1 MLLPILTI
9 SIHNQGKRL
18 WESIKWSPW
27 IKCFDLLSN
36 SLYFYRVFSHDVTPA
51 ILVFQTMK
59 WLPCWCPEPVLWE
72 LNSFLM
78 QMPSFVAIN
87 LHRWWPCE
95 WKRSYDT
102 FLNNFSDTLFLS
114 LFSEVLG
121 ALVSVLI
128 IWVLTGVLVYLA
140 VQRVITRDFDINADI
155 MLITAGIGL
164 GVNIL

>member
-1 MLLPILTI
+1 ML
-9 SIHNQGKRL
+9 
-18 WESIKWSPW
+18 
-27 IKCFDLLSN
+27 
-36 SLYFYRVFSHDVTPA
+36 
-51 ILVFQTMK
+51 
-59 WLPCWCPEPVLWE
+59 
-72 LNSFLM
+72 
-78 QMPSFVAIN
+78 SFVPIN
-87 LHRWWPCE
+87 LHRCWSCE
-95 WKRSYDT
+95 RKCSINN
-102 FLNNFSDTLFLS
+102 FLYKYFSDTFFLS

>member
-1 MLLPILTI
+1 MSENALSILYK
-9 SIHNQGKRL
+9 H
-18 WESIKWSPW
+18 
-27 IKCFDLLSN
+27 
-36 SLYFYRVFSHDVTPA
+36 
-51 ILVFQTMK
+51 
-59 WLPCWCPEPVLWE
+59 
-72 LNSFLM
+72 
-78 QMPSFVAIN
+78 
-87 LHRWWPCE
+87 
-95 WKRSYDT
+95 
-102 FLNNFSDTLFLS
+102 FSDSFFLS